1 VKGAMLVLANGAF
14 KSGST
19 WLRDIVLQLLP
30 FEPIPK
36 QFQHPDLP
44 HWIDE
49 RKLRAFLRQGD
60 HRTRAYLSKAHL
72 YDPGLRDALLA
83 DESVRVFNIKRD
95 MKDVLVSHYFH
106 IRRMNKVSG
115 SFADY
120 YWKLGRLKAWQ
131 MWRYHEI
138 WSRPS
143 PRLFSTTF
151 EQLKTSFA
159 DEVQRIGRFLGV
171 ALSGSRIAEIQQETT
186 LQRLQEK
193 RGEADKP
200 EAERFFRRGEIGD
213 WKMHFNQ
220 EMLDDLAAL
229 ESNGLRLGEALKYKV
244 LFDYRV
250 RVKSFLL
257 GRSGISSAF
266 LNRW

>member
-1 VKGAMLVLANGAF
+1 MLVLANGAF

-19 WLRDIVLQLLP
+19 WLRDIILQLLP
-30 FEPIPK
+30 FDPIPE

-49 RKLRAFLRQGD
+49 RKLRSFLTRWD
-60 HRTRAYLSKAHL
+60 LRTHSYLSKSHL
-72 YDPGLRDALLA
+72 YDPGLRDALLSH
-83 DESVRVFNIKRD
+83 ESVRVFNIKRD
-95 MKDVLVSHYFH
+95 MRDVLVSHYFH
-106 IRRMNKVSG
+106 VRRLKKISG

-131 MWRYHEI
+131 MWRYHQV
-138 WSRPS
+138 WRGPS
-143 PRLFSTTF
+143 PRLFATSF

-159 DEVQRIGRFLGV
+159 DEVRKIATFLGV
-171 ALSGSRIAEIQQETT
+171 ALSPDRIAEIQRETS
-186 LQRLQEK
+186 LERLQEK

-213 WKMHFNQ
+213 WKAHFDQ
-220 EMLDDLAAL
+220 AMLDDLANL
-229 ESNGLRLGEALKYKV
+229 ESNGLGIHDALKYK
-244 LFDYRV
+244 LIFDYRL

-257 GRSGISSAF
+257 GRSGISSDF